1 MMVFNNIDDIH
12 NCLQYVENF
21 DIFSNGEIEKIDKD
35 NNKFNGIVLN
45 LKRVFKEGFLL
56 PAFGVSMHQETLNEL
71 ESGKWLQINFN
82 EEQIQNGLN
91 FNSLLFKLETTQGFN
106 LIRKFQDRYD
116 GRCLYLNLS
125 QKTDLNSLI
134 E

>member
-21 DIFSNGEIEKIDKD
+21 DIFSNGEIEKIDKY